1 MQCILWVVCWAHHYC
16 CILQWL
22 GLPLVDG
29 FKFTLTSFW
38 NCFMRIILRAF
49 SCFIKSFE
57 PSKMKFGR
65 LFIYPLTKL
74 LKIQWM
80 NKHDS
85 FFSCYHI
92 GVCIILKKVVQV
104 NERFMPALGGLWR
117 AIGLLFKKI
126 LSCFT
131 CFHPTTHWMILWPLI
146 FINV

>member
-1 MQCILWVVCWAHHYC
+1 MCNAFYGWCVGLAIIVAL
-16 CILQWL
+16 LQWL

-38 NCFMRIILRAF
+38 DCFMRIILRAF
-49 SCFIKSFE
+49 SCFIKSFK

-65 LFIYPLTKL
+65 LFIYLLTKL

-80 NKHDS
+80 NQHDS

-92 GVCIILKKVVQV
+92 GVCIIFKKIVQV

-126 LSCFT
+126 ISCFT
-131 CFHPTTHWMILWPLI
+131 CFPFPPLI
-146 FINV
+146 G